1 MPQKIKNIN
10 SSKINGIHLFLVVL
24 GGRAKKA
31 NVELHDVRW
40 VIGSRIE
47 DTFDVL
53 RRDWFGT
60 IDGLHIDSY
69 KKINYVDGYKINL
82 KKTESDKL
90 NKNKLFIE
98 NVPQHNLWFVNI
110 GGYDANSMQEKHEFG
125 LVAASSSIEAKNKA
139 KSKWLNGCQKK
150 HKDDIARL
158 NASWTYDDCKLI
170 TKIDNWEIELKKTN
184 NCIENAFYPDWYG
197 YKRID
202 IF

>member
-1 MPQKIKNIN
+1 MKQ
-10 SSKINGIHLFLVVL
+10 INGIYLFLVVL

-69 KKINYVDGYKINL
+69 KKINFVDGYRIHL
-82 KKTESDKL
+82 KKTENNKL
-90 NKNKLFIE
+90 KENKLFNE
-98 NVPQHNLWFVNI
+98 NIPQQNLWFVNI
-110 GGYDANSMQEKHEFG
+110 GGYDPSSMQEKHQFG
-125 LVAASSSIEAKNKA
+125 LVAATSSFEAKNKA
-139 KSKWLNGCQKK
+139 KSKWLNGCKKK
-150 HKDDIARL
+150 HKDDLAPL
-158 NASWTYDDCKLI
+158 NDLRTFDDCEI
-170 TKIDNWEIELKKTN
+170 ISKIDNWEIDLQKEN
-184 NCIENAFYPDWYG
+184 NCVEDNFYPDWYG

-202 IF
+202 MI